1 MELEAGTDPPDPNI
15 TEETTDTTNS
25 RFSQPIF
32 FCDEFD
38 LSNVSEFVNVKSKKS
53 QKKKQLVNSFKPKIS
68 DKQLSLR
75 PLQQALAG
83 NLANNVNKLIVPPR
97 QIVQTSPEPT
107 SASPSM
113 TPSETPMADSVYRKK
128 YTEQDPGPYMVHV
141 TLISDSNSTT
151 SLHPLKFG
159 NFLKKSNLG
168 NILQDGI
175 KRVGRNRLAITFK
188 THSDANIF
196 ISNMSMNPLYN
207 VVIPTYNI
215 CKMGLIKGI
224 PQEWTHEDIV
234 DNLQIPEGYGQIIKS
249 RRLNR
254 KSVNSDGTS
263 WIPTQT
269 VVLTFDGQSLPSR
282 VYSFFSSIPVEQ
294 YIYPTVQCFNCCRF
308 GHTRVQCR
316 SKPRCNKCGGEHSGL
331 ACNTETFSCVNC
343 RGEHMATNKSCP
355 EFSRQTNIK
364 KHMSQNPISYQEA
377 SKLFPIVKKSYSQI
391 TSSIPLSAQSLND
404 VDSSN
409 SVSYKKTV
417 IKKPK
422 QASIL
427 NKGYDKSEYKS
438 LIRSISFDESQG
450 KVGSALQSNKEKDT
464 QLPSSDTLNKLLST
478 LINIIA
484 NSELPEHVALSLIN
498 NISLSIFN
506 IFKYGQS
513 PPVEL

>member
-196 ISNMSMNPLYN
+196 ISNMSMNPL
-207 VVIPTYNI
+207 
-215 CKMGLIKGI
+215 
-224 PQEWTHEDIV
+224 
-234 DNLQIPEGYGQIIKS
+234 
-249 RRLNR
+249 
-254 KSVNSDGTS
+254 
-263 WIPTQT
+263 
-269 VVLTFDGQSLPSR
+269 
-282 VYSFFSSIPVEQ
+282 
-294 YIYPTVQCFNCCRF
+294 
-308 GHTRVQCR
+308 
-316 SKPRCNKCGGEHSGL
+316 
-331 ACNTETFSCVNC
+331 
-343 RGEHMATNKSCP
+343 
-355 EFSRQTNIK
+355 
-364 KHMSQNPISYQEA
+364 
-377 SKLFPIVKKSYSQI
+377 
-391 TSSIPLSAQSLND
+391 
-404 VDSSN
+404 
-409 SVSYKKTV
+409 
-417 IKKPK
+417 
-422 QASIL
+422 
-427 NKGYDKSEYKS
+427 
-438 LIRSISFDESQG
+438 
-450 KVGSALQSNKEKDT
+450 
-464 QLPSSDTLNKLLST
+464 
-478 LINIIA
+478 
-484 NSELPEHVALSLIN
+484 
-498 NISLSIFN
+498 
-506 IFKYGQS
+506 
-513 PPVEL
+513 